1 MYKKSLAIF
10 RYSFIHLIILF
21 FINQVNAQKMDCAF
35 KEPTVTI
42 DFGTVNN
49 PKNIDLTFLR
59 NYSKSKSTCP
69 IDGSYIFTDYS
80 LDCFDSKWHT
90 LLQDHTENDV
100 NGRMMLVNAS
110 ERPSTF
116 FSTNIAGLTAGKMH
130 EFSFWVVN
138 ICKSADG
145 CTPTPPNIKV
155 TLLNGSSVVD
165 RFETG
170 AISPTAQ
177 PRWRSFLA
185 KFFVPEGAS
194 IITLRMEDITD
205 GGCGNDFAIDDI
217 VIKECKV
224 EKPIVKEITKPVIV
238 IPKPI
243 IITKPI
249 VRIPVNVPKI
259 NPVKENPV
267 NPIQSID
274 RQKLPVKTTNP
285 ALSTIPIKQAPIALP
300 KPIATRENLLVRKI
314 EVEESEMLI
323 ELYDNGDIDGDTVSI
338 YHNNKLIVTRAGLS
352 AKPISIHI
360 KIDKEHP
367 HHELVMVA
375 NNLGSIPPNTL
386 LMIITANKKRYEVF
400 ISSSEQ
406 KNAKV
411 IIDLK

>member
-1 MYKKSLAIF
+1 MY
-10 RYSFIHLIILF
+10 LIILF
-21 FINQVNAQKMDCAF
+21 FINQVKAQKMDCAF
-35 KEPTVTI
+35 KEPTLTI

-90 LLQDHTENDV
+90 LLKDHTENDA

-116 FSTNIAGLTAGKMH
+116 FSTNFGGLTAGEMY

-145 CTPTPPNIKV
+145 CNPTPPNIKV
-155 TLLNGSSVVD
+155 TLLNGSSVID

-170 AISPTAQ
+170 AIFPTAQ
-177 PRWRSFLA
+177 PRWRPFLA

-224 EKPIVKEITKPVIV
+224 EKPIVKEIATAVIV
-238 IPKPI
+238 VP
-243 IITKPI
+243 KPI
-249 VRIPVNVPKI
+249 VRIPENEPKI
-259 NPVKENPV
+259 NPEKENPV
-267 NPIQSID
+267 KPIQSID
-274 RQKLPVKTTNP
+274 KQRLPVKTTNP
-285 ALSTIPIKQAPIALP
+285 AVTSIPILQVPLVLP
-300 KPIATRENLLVRKI
+300 KPIATRENLLIRKI

-323 ELYDNGDIDGDTVSI
+323 ELYDNGEIDGDTVSI
-338 YHNNKLIVTRAGLS
+338 YHNNKLIVSRAGLS
-352 AKPISIHI
+352 AKPISINI

-375 NNLGSIPPNTL
+375 DNLGSIPPNTS
-386 LMIITANKKRYEVF
+386 LMIITANKNRYEVF